1 MKLAFDDPLFES
13 WLQRPLLNIPDGGA
27 EIGEILA
34 VARRI
39 PEGDRQAWYQ
49 AWTDM
54 ADSLFDQAE
63 QCQRYG
69 HLVSARQLYLR
80 AFTYYRN
87 SYPLLYGAP
96 VDPRVISGY
105 QRETAAFRC
114 AAALFTPALHSMEIP
129 FEGTT
134 LPAWFYSAGPGPRP
148 LLICVNGYDET
159 LHTMHFAHA
168 VAAQR
173 RGWHVLTFDGP
184 GQGRVLIEQ
193 GLHLRSDWETVVAA
207 VIDSIISRP
216 DVDARRVAL
225 VGWSFGGLLAAR
237 AAAAEPRISA
247 LIVDP
252 GMWDLLEAMRAM
264 LSKFGADALAAALP
278 DVTDEMLAPV
288 MDVINSNASLRW
300 TIVQRGFWAHG
311 VETLAQYVNEAPK
324 FNLSKCVSNIQCPVL
339 VTQTEAD
346 PTSAFAPVFFEAL
359 QGKRNMVSFT
369 SAEGAG
375 GHCQTNARSVYHQRA
390 YDWLSTVFDEIVR
403 FG

>member
-1 MKLAFDDPLFES
+1 MKLAFDDPLFET
-13 WLQRPLLNIPDGGA
+13 WLQRPLLNIPEGGA

-34 VARRI
+34 VATRI
-39 PEGDRQAWYQ
+39 PEGDRHAWQQ

-114 AAALFTPALHSMEIP
+114 AAALFTPALQSMEIP

-173 RGWHVLTFDGP
+173 RGWNVLTFDGP
-184 GQGRVLIEQ
+184 GQGRVLMEQ
-193 GLHLRSDWETVVAA
+193 GLHLRADWEKVLAA
-207 VIDSIISRP
+207 VIDEIITRP
-216 DVDARRVAL
+216 EVDNRRIAL

-252 GMWDLLEAMRAM
+252 GMWDLLEAIRAM
-264 LSKFGADALAAALP
+264 LRKFGADELADALP
-278 DVTDEMLAPV
+278 DVTDDMLAPV
-288 MDVINSNASLRW
+288 MHVINDNHSLRW
-300 TIVQRGFWAHG
+300 SVVQRGFWAHG
-311 VETLAQYVNEAPK
+311 VDTLAQYIQEAAK
-324 FNLSKCVSNIQCPVL
+324 FTVSDRVKDIQCPVL
-339 VTQTEAD
+339 VTQAESDAMG
-346 PTSAFAPVFFEAL
+346 AFAPVFLDAL
-359 QGKRNMVSFT
+359 RSKKHLVPFT
-369 SAEGAG
+369 AADGAD

-390 YDWLSTVFDEIVR
+390 YDWLSNVFDEAVR

>member
-1 MKLAFDDPLFES
+1 
-13 WLQRPLLNIPDGGA
+13 
-27 EIGEILA
+27 
-34 VARRI
+34 
-39 PEGDRQAWYQ
+39 
-49 AWTDM
+49 M

-87 SYPLLYGAP
+87 SYHLFYGAP
-96 VDPRVISGY
+96 VNPRVISGY
-105 QRETAAFRC
+105 HRETAAFRC

-207 VIDSIISRP
+207 VIDAIITRP

-237 AAAAEPRISA
+237 AAAVEPRISA

-264 LSKFGADALAAALP
+264 LSKLGADALAAALP

-288 MDVINSNASLRW
+288 MDVINSNTSLQW
-300 TIVQRGFWAHG
+300 AIVQRGFWVHG
-311 VETLAQYVNEAPK
+311 VETLAQYVNEAAK
-324 FNLSKCVSNIQCPVL
+324 FSLSECVNNIQCPVL
-339 VTQTEAD
+339 VTQTESD
-346 PTSAFAPVFFEAL
+346 PTSAFAPDFFKAL
-359 QGKRNMVSFT
+359 QHKKGMISFT
-369 SAEGAG
+369 AAEGAG
-375 GHCQTNARSVYHQRA
+375 GHCQTNARSIYHQRA
-390 YDWLSTVFDEIVR
+390 YDWLSTIFDEIVR